1 MAFSRGIGALA
12 LSVALSVSV
21 PAFAGDEPPEHQ
33 VAAPTKELTVV
44 SWGGAYT
51 RSQMLAYVK
60 PYRLL
65 SGEWVSMETYNGGL
79 EEIREQVET
88 ENVTWDVVDF
98 ILSDLIRGCREGL
111 LEEIDHGTLPP
122 GDDGTAAADDFIPG
136 AFTPCGV
143 GQTVWSTVV
152 GYDTEAVGES
162 APSTLADFFDVDAFP
177 GKRGLRRDP
186 RVILEWALI
195 ADGATPSDV
204 YALLET
210 EDGLDRAFSVM
221 DEIKNHI
228 EWWEAGADPIRLLDS
243 DEVVM
248 TSVWNGRMYRPMVE
262 DGKPYAILLGRPDLG
277 YRLLGH
283 PKGQRQPAEGHGLHS
298 LRDEHGLA
306 CRADE
311 VHLIR
316 PGATVL
322 HGAGR
327 RRDQAAPAH
336 RAGQPRPRHADGR
349 RMVGH
354 APGRADREIRG
365 VAGERRAR
373 PRGLGPL
380 SGHGGTP
387 CSQALTVPARR
398 RPGSRRRAFPLHG
411 ARRFRS
417 RASQHPRNC
426 RVVSVRSSS
435 IAAGPAATAR

>member
-1 MAFSRGIGALA
+1 MASCRGIGAFA

-21 PAFAGDEPPEHQ
+21 PALAGDEPPEHQ
-33 VAAPTKELTVV
+33 VAAPTKELTIV

-98 ILSDLIRGCREGL
+98 ELSDLIRGCREGL
-111 LEEIDHGTLPP
+111 LEEFDHGTLPP
-122 GDDGTAAADDFIPG
+122 GDDGTPAADDFIPG

-152 GYDTEAVGES
+152 GYDTETVGES
-162 APSTLADFFDVDAFP
+162 APATLTDFFDVDAFP

-195 ADGATPSDV
+195 ADGVAPEEV

-228 EWWEAGADPIRLLDS
+228 EWWEAGADPLRLLDS

-248 TSVWNGRMYRPMVE
+248 TSVWNGRMYRPIVE
-262 DGKPYAILLGRPDLG
+262 DGKPYAILWDGQIWDIDSWG
-277 YRLLGH
+277 I
-283 PKGQRQPAEGHGLHS
+283 PKGSDNLHKAQDFIRFATATGPLAEQTKYISYGPARTSS
-298 LRDEHGLA
+298 LALVADETKPHLPTAPDNLARALQTDAEWWATHQVALTERFEEWLASGVRGLA
-306 CRADE
+306 
-311 VHLIR
+311 
-316 PGATVL
+316 GS
-322 HGAGR
+322 
-327 RRDQAAPAH
+327 
-336 RAGQPRPRHADGR
+336 
-349 RMVGH
+349 
-354 APGRADREIRG
+354 
-365 VAGERRAR
+365 AR
-373 PRGLGPL
+373 
-380 SGHGGTP
+380 
-387 CSQALTVPARR
+387 
-398 RPGSRRRAFPLHG
+398 
-411 ARRFRS
+411 
-417 RASQHPRNC
+417 
-426 RVVSVRSSS
+426 
-435 IAAGPAATAR
+435 